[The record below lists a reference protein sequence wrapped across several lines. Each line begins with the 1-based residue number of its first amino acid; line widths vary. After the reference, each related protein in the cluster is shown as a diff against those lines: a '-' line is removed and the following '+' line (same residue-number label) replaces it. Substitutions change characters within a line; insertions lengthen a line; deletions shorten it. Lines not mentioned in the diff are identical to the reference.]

1 MTCRQTGTAASS
13 RCAASAVTASTAPC
27 ASIGATTRLATAFET
42 SVVASVIATVVRA
55 SRAAVRASP
64 PAAMGSAPTTPV
76 TASTTM
82 LSECRNWHER
92 KTRESSK
99 CDEESQKTE
108 SAHKPVPPFEAA
120 RPSSLGPKPKG
131 PRAPI

>member
-1 MTCRQTGTAASS
+1 
-13 RCAASAVTASTAPC
+13 
-27 ASIGATTRLATAFET
+27 
-42 SVVASVIATVVRA
+42 
-55 SRAAVRASP
+55 
-64 PAAMGSAPTTPV
+64 V

-99 CDEESQKTE
+99 CDEESQKAE